1 MDAIIISVT
10 GSLTVTAICA
20 ACAWASRM
28 FRVGRQD
35 RAAQRRYFELV
46 DEALRALLFD
56 KIARLHAD
64 TVEHGLPASV
74 EVKRRADVAWRAYRA
89 LDPDE
94 TLDDGTCAH
103 LHSEIVNAHVSTMSS
118 AE

>member
-35 RAAQRRYFELV
+35 RAAQRRHFELV
-46 DEALRALLFD
+46 DEALRALLF
-56 KIARLHAD
+56 ARLHAD
-64 TVEHGLPASV
+64 TVEQGLPTSV

-103 LHSEIVNAHVSTMSS
+103 LHSEIVNAHISTMSS